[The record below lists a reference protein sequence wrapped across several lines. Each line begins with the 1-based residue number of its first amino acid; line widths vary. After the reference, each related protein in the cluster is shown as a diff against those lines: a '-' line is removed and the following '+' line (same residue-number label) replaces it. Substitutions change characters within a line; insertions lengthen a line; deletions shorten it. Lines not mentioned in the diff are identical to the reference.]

1 MSLVLIVYLI
11 GVLPAL
17 TGMLGFIGGFGSF
30 ALIFGGTILTLMAN
44 FMTRYSWDDKTEFDN
59 KKSACGRWGKRA
71 FKCVPITLF
80 IALLAALIPS
90 ERTMYTMVAAYGV
103 EKVIANPE
111 VQSIASDGADV
122 LKQLLAKAK
131 KELEEPEEKSKK

>member
-17 TGMLGFIGGFGSF
+17 TGLLGFIGGFGSF
-30 ALIFGGTILTLMAN
+30 ALVFVGTILTLMNN

-59 KKSACGRWGKRA
+59 KKAACGVWGKRA
-71 FKCVPITLF
+71 FKCVPITLL
-80 IALLAALIPS
+80 IALFAALIPN

-131 KELEEPEEKSKK
+131 KELEEPEEKPKK

>member
-17 TGMLGFIGGFGSF
+17 TGLLCFIGGFGSF
-30 ALIFGGTILTLMAN
+30 ALIFGGVVMTFVSN
-44 FMTRYSWDDKTEFDN
+44 FITKYSWDNQAEFDN
-59 KKSACGRWGKRA
+59 KKAALGRWGKRCLKFA
-71 FKCVPITLF
+71 PLTLF
-80 IALLAALIPS
+80 IAMCSALIPS

-131 KELEEPEEKSKK
+131 KELQEPEEKSAK